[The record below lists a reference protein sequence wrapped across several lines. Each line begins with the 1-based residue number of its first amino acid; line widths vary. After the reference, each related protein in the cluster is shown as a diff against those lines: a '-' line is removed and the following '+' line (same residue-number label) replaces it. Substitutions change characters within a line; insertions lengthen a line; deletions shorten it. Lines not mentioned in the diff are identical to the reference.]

1 MNNVDLIDNFLNF
14 LFNMY
19 MYMRKLNIC
28 NNLIRENLSQSF
40 VTSISCPCIN
50 VVRGVFHL
58 IVNAISENT
67 LYPIYLKFNNKI
79 KYITQVS
86 S

>member
-1 MNNVDLIDNFLNF
+1 MSTLNF
-14 LFNMY
+14 Y
-19 MYMRKLNIC
+19 
-28 NNLIRENLSQSF
+28 NNSIRENLSQSLA
-40 VTSISCPCIN
+40 TSISYPCTN
-50 VVRGVFHL
+50 VVRGTLHL

>member
-1 MNNVDLIDNFLNF
+1 MIK
-14 LFNMY
+14 Y
-19 MYMRKLNIC
+19 MLYMRNINFY
-28 NNLIRENLSQSF
+28 NNSIRENLSQSF
-40 VTSISCPCIN
+40 ATSISYPCAN

-67 LYPIYLKFNNKI
+67 IYPIYLKFNNKI